1 MFGASPSAAAAPQPS
16 PAGRAPVVL
25 VAEDESSLRTML
37 ELILR
42 RGGYEPLLCAD
53 GAEAVQQIDRG
64 TRIDG
69 AILDLR
75 MPRMTGDLVL
85 ARIRATRELERIPVI
100 VTSAFNDDVQARAA
114 LDAGAT
120 DFLPK
125 PFSVHDLTAL
135 LERRL
140 PH

>member
-1 MFGASPSAAAAPQPS
+1 MFGAPPSAAPAPRQS

-25 VAEDESSLRTML
+25 VAEDEASLRTML

-53 GAEAVQQIDRG
+53 GAEAVQQIERG
-64 TRIDG
+64 ARIDG

-75 MPRMTGDLVL
+75 MPRLTGEQVL
-85 ARIRATRELERIPVI
+85 ARIRSTRELERIPVI
-100 VTSAFNDDVQARAA
+100 VTSAFNDEVQARAA

-140 PH
+140 PR

>member
-1 MFGASPSAAAAPQPS
+1 VFGAPPGAATAPRASAAAH
-16 PAGRAPVVL
+16 APVVL
-25 VAEDESSLRTML
+25 VAEDEPSLRTML

-42 RGGYEPLLCAD
+42 RGGYQPLLCAD
-53 GAEAVQQIDRG
+53 GAEAVREIERG
-64 TRIDG
+64 ARIDG

-75 MPRMTGDLVL
+75 MPRVTGDQVL
-85 ARIRATRELERIPVI
+85 ARIRATRELEGIPVI
-100 VTSAFNDDVQARAA
+100 VTSAFNDEVQARAV

-120 DFLPK
+120 DFLSK

-140 PH
+140 PL

>member
-1 MFGASPSAAAAPQPS
+1 VFGAPPGAATAPRASAAA
-16 PAGRAPVVL
+16 RAPVVL
-25 VAEDESSLRTML
+25 VAEDEPSLRTML

-42 RGGYEPLLCAD
+42 RGGYQPLLCAD
-53 GAEAVQQIDRG
+53 GAEAVREIERG
-64 TRIDG
+64 ARIDG

-75 MPRMTGDLVL
+75 MPRVTGDQVL
-85 ARIRATRELERIPVI
+85 ARIRATRELEGIPVI
-100 VTSAFNDDVQARAA
+100 VTSAFNDEVQARAV

-120 DFLPK
+120 DFLSK

-140 PH
+140 PL